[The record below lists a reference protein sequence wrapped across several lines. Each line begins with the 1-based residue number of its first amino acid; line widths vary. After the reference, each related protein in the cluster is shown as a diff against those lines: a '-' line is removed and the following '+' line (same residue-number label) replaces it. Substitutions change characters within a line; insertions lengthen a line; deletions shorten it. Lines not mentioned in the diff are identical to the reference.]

1 MSSKLYVGGL
11 PYKTNDGEMQQL
23 FAQAGSVTSSR
34 VIIDK
39 MTGRSRGFGFIE
51 MASDEDAQKAISMFN
66 GQEYEGRKLIVNEAR
81 PMEDRPP
88 RREGGYNNNR
98 GGNGGGYGS
107 NGSGYGGNNSY
118 GGNGGGN
125 RY

>member
-1 MSSKLYVGGL
+1 MSSKLYIGGL
-11 PYKTNDGEMQQL
+11 PYKTNDGELQQL
-23 FAQAGSVTSSR
+23 FAQAGAVTSAR

-39 MTGRSRGFGFIE
+39 MSGRSRGFGFVE
-51 MASDEDAQKAISMFN
+51 MASDEDAQKAITMFN

-81 PMEDRPP
+81 PMEERAP
-88 RREGGYNNNR
+88 RRD
-98 GGNGGGYGS
+98 NGGGYG
-107 NGSGYGGNNSY
+107 GGSY